1 MKVLL
6 SVIALA
12 ILSLSTLACAQ
23 PVPPTATPYPTYT
36 PAPTYTPYPT
46 ATPLPTNTPQPTATP
61 LPTPTPVPDSRV
73 YQSNEDR
80 FEVTIPV
87 DWTVDAQ
94 KELEGDHYFT
104 FPDAEGAA
112 FIIPLEIGEV
122 VPLSFMVQ
130 RSLDDFEGNLTF
142 ELLES
147 KEIDANSWRSRF
159 HAYITNNPCLS
170 SEIEQVF
177 NRVGGTVY
185 VVWTAACP
193 SYLEKRRDDID
204 QFHESFRAW

>member
-1 MKVLL
+1 MKAFLP
-6 SVIALA
+6 VIALA
-12 ILSLSTLACAQ
+12 ILSLTALACAQ
-23 PVPPTATPYPTYT
+23 PVLPTATPYPTYT

-46 ATPLPTNTPQPTATP
+46 ATPVPTNTPQPTATP
-61 LPTPTPVPDSRV
+61 LPTPTPVPASRL
-73 YQSNEDR
+73 YQSNNAR
-80 FEVTIPV
+80 FEVAIPV

-94 KELEGDHYFT
+94 KELEGNYLFK

-122 VPLSFMVQ
+122 VPLSLVAQ
-130 RSLDDFEGNLTF
+130 TSLENYEGNLTF

-159 HAYITNNPCLS
+159 HAYISDNSCLS
-170 SEIEQVF
+170 SEVDERL
-177 NRVGGTVY
+177 NRVGGKVY
-185 VVWTAACP
+185 VVLTSACA

-204 QFHESFRAW
+204 EFHESFRAW